1 MTTPNSRLQTPK
13 ELTKGVV
20 LFLVACG
27 IGISCARPAA
37 EQASQPVRGLT
48 AVAGIKV
55 GHHTLTQ
62 RPTGCTVVLAENGA
76 VAGVDIRGGAPGS
89 RETPLLDPMASAER
103 VHAIVLAGGSAFGLD
118 AAGGVM
124 KYLEERGIGVKFG
137 GHTIPIVPAVILF
150 DLPIGDGKIRPDA
163 DCGYAAAKSA
173 TSDPVAEGN
182 VGAGAGATVGKLAGR
197 ERAMKA
203 GIGSAEIQL
212 RDGVIVAAIVAVNA
226 VGDIVDPATG
236 RVIAG
241 VRTED
246 GRGLADARTLLRSR
260 PALRQPQRG
269 GDLPAMNT
277 TLGIVATNAT
287 LTKTQATRV
296 AQIAHDGFARALVPV
311 HTASDGDAIF
321 ALATG
326 TIAGP
331 VDADLIGWAAAE
343 AVALAI
349 VRAARAA
356 TSIPNYPAAR
366 DLPSRS
372 PGL

>member
-1 MTTPNSRLQTPK
+1 MKWIPA
-13 ELTKGVV
+13 LTIATALVGAAVV
-20 LFLVACG
+20 GTGPLA
-27 IGISCARPAA
+27 
-37 EQASQPVRGLT
+37 QPVRGLT

-76 VAGVDIRGGAPGS
+76 VAGVDVRGGAPGS
-89 RETPLLDPMASAER
+89 RETALLDPTASAER

-118 AAGGVM
+118 AASGAVR
-124 KYLEERGIGVKFG
+124 YLEERGIGVRFG
-137 GHTIPIVPAVILF
+137 GHTIPIVPAAILF

-173 TSDPVAEGN
+173 TSDPVVEGN

-236 RVIAG
+236 KVIAG

-246 GRGLADARTLLRSR
+246 GKGLADVRTMLRSR
-260 PALRQPQRG
+260 PALRQLQRG

-296 AQIAHDGFARALVPV
+296 AQIAHDGFARAIVPV

-326 TIAGP
+326 TIAGT

-356 TSIPNYPAAR
+356 TSIAGYPAAR
-366 DLPSRS
+366 DLK
-372 PGL
+372 